1 MIDKFRAL
9 SEESRLRILTL
20 IMDTQMCVY
29 EIEICLHMTQSNA
42 SIHLTVLKQCGILES
57 FKVAQ
62 WAHYRIS
69 KGFKVEHKDL
79 WQYLQIKIKE
89 LPSYQSDRNQ
99 IEKYNTIDI
108 CTNSK
113 EPH

>member
-20 IMDTQMCVY
+20 IMDTEMCVY

-42 SIHLTVLKQCGILES
+42 SRHLTVLKQCGILDS
-57 FKVAQ
+57 CKKAQ

-69 KGFKVEHKDL
+69 EKFKEEHKGL
-79 WQYLQIKIKE
+79 WEYLQIKIKE
-89 LPSYQSDRNQ
+89 LPSYQLDRNEC
-99 IEKYNTIDI
+99 EKY
-108 CTNSK
+108 K
-113 EPH
+113 R